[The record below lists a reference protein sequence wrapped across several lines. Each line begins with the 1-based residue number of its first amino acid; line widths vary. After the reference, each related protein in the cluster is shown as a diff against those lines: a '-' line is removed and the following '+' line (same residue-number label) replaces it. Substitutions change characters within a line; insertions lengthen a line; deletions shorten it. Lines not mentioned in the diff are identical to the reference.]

1 MPHPKFRRWA
11 IGLVGVGAASLLTA
25 VPAHAASAVDGSI
38 SRDEVIQRAQSWV
51 TEGVPYDQGSNYSD
65 SNGSY
70 REDCSGYV
78 SMAWHLDDSLVTQT
92 LPSVST
98 QIASSQLQ
106 PGDALDYTDEHVILF
121 GGWIDQNAG
130 TFNYYSEQN
139 PSVLTSE
146 YQGNL
151 NSSSVA
157 GWPTSYY
164 TPLRYNNISGTAS
177 ATTAPAT
184 PAPGTATPAPS
195 TGGTSTGSTG
205 STGTGTGTGTGTSG
219 TGGTGSYA
227 HSHYA
232 HPHHGKSWFAIN
244 RWW

>member
-1 MPHPKFRRWA
+1 MPSHRLTRWSA
-11 IGLVGVGAASLLTA
+11 GLLGAGAASLLLVT
-25 VPAHAASAVDGSI
+25 PAHAASSVDGSI

-51 TEGVPYDQGSNYSD
+51 SEGVPYNQGANYSD

-78 SMAWHLDDSLVTQT
+78 SMAWHLSDSLVTQT

-98 QIASSQLQ
+98 QISSSDLQ

-121 GGWIDQNAG
+121 GNWIDQSAG

-139 PSVLTSE
+139 SRVLTNE
-146 YQGNL
+146 YQGDL
-151 NSSSVA
+151 NASSLA

-164 TPLRYNNISGTAS
+164 TPLRYNQITGTA
-177 ATTAPAT
+177 TTT
-184 PAPGTATPAPS
+184 PAPAPAPTPAPAPAPTPTPAPAPTKQPS
-195 TGGTSTGSTG
+195 
-205 STGTGTGTGTGTSG
+205 
-219 TGGTGSYA
+219 
-227 HSHYA
+227 
-232 HPHHGKSWFAIN
+232 HHGHGWSWS